1 MRVNHRAVA
10 AGLAASCALLAA
22 CGSSSDSGS
31 STSTAASGGSGTT
44 STAAASVYSGPKLSI
59 PSGSNPAVANKT
71 IGVVTL
77 TSASE
82 VFAREYEA
90 LVKASSVLGWKVK
103 QANMNGDV
111 SKAGAAMQNLLQA
124 GVDGIVLQSV
134 EPTLL
139 GAKAVA
145 DAKAKGVPIV
155 ETFSVF
161 NSKTS
166 KGVLTASVNS
176 DYSAAQ
182 AAVDKQ
188 MLSDLG
194 DGAKIALVNDKLASE
209 GVVPEQQLRKD
220 AEGKLKIAATH
231 QMNYAN
237 LVPDISA
244 TVSTW
249 LTQYPDL
256 KAVWCPYD
264 GPCVGAAQAIQS
276 ANKDVRV
283 YSQNGNSS
291 ILKLMRQGV
300 DITTAASPLE
310 YSNWLAIDQFNAIFG
325 KRDFER
331 DAIIPFVVVD
341 KANVPKTGVIDGSQ
355 QYGDF
360 ETAFK
365 KRWGVS

>member
-1 MRVNHRAVA
+1 MRVNHLAVA
-10 AGLAASCALLAA
+10 AGLASCALLAA
-22 CGSSSDSGS
+22 CGSSSDSA
-31 STSTAASGGSGTT
+31 TSTAARSGSATT
-44 STAAASVYSGPKLSI
+44 ATAAPSVYTGPKLSI
-59 PSGSNPAVANKT
+59 PSGSNPAVPSKT

-82 VFAREYEA
+82 VFSREYDA
-90 LVKASSVLGWKVK
+90 IVKAASVLGWKVK

-111 SKAGAAMQNLLQA
+111 SKAGAATENLLQA
-124 GVDGIVLQSV
+124 GVDGIILQSV

-176 DYSAAQ
+176 DYRAAQ
-182 AAVDKQ
+182 AAVDKR
-188 MLSDLG
+188 MISDLG
-194 DGAKIALVNDKLASE
+194 DGAKVALVNDKLASE

-220 AEGKLKIAATH
+220 LAGKMKIVATH

-244 TVSTW
+244 TVATW
-249 LTQYPDL
+249 MTQYPDL

-276 ANKDVRV
+276 ANKQVRV
-283 YSQNGNSS
+283 YSQNGNTS

-300 DITTAASPLE
+300 DIVTAAGPLE
-310 YSNWLAIDQFNAIFG
+310 YSNWLAIDQLNAIFA

-331 DAIIPFVVVD
+331 DAIVPTVVVD
-341 KANVPKTGVIDGSQ
+341 KSNVPKTGAIDGSQ

-365 KRWGVS
+365 KRWGVG

>member
-1 MRVNHRAVA
+1 MRVNQRAIVA
-10 AGLAASCALLAA
+10 AIGAGCALLAA
-22 CGSSSDSGS
+22 CGSSSDSG
-31 STSTAASGGSGTT
+31 TSTAASGGSGTT
-44 STAAASVYSGPKLSI
+44 STTARTVYSGPKLSI
-59 PSGSNPAVANKT
+59 PSGSNAAVPGKT

-82 VFAREYEA
+82 VFSREYDA
-90 LVKASSVLGWKVK
+90 IVKAASVLGWKVK

-111 SKAGAAMQNLLQA
+111 SKAGAATQNLLQS
-124 GVDGIVLQSV
+124 GVDGIILQSV
-134 EPTLL
+134 EPNLL
-139 GAKAVA
+139 GAKAVG

-155 ETFSVF
+155 ETFSVI

-166 KGVLTASVNS
+166 KGVLAASVNA
-176 DYSAAQ
+176 DYETAQ

-188 MLSDLG
+188 LLADLG
-194 DGAKIALVNDKLASE
+194 GSGDIALVNDKLASE
-209 GVVPEQQLRKD
+209 GVVPEKQLRKD
-220 AEGKLKIAATH
+220 AAGKLKIVATH

-244 TVSTW
+244 TVTTW
-249 LTQYPDL
+249 LTQYPSL

-276 ANKDVRV
+276 ANKEVRV

-300 DITTAASPLE
+300 DITTAAAPLE
-310 YSNWLAIDQFNAIFG
+310 YANWLAVDQLNAIFG
-325 KRDFER
+325 KRDFAR
-331 DAIIPFVVVD
+331 DAIIPTVIVD
-341 KANVPKTGVIDGSQ
+341 KENVPKTGVIDGTQ

-360 ETAFK
+360 EAAFK
-365 KRWGVS
+365 KRWGIG

>member
-1 MRVNHRAVA
+1 MRVNHRAMI
-10 AGLAASCALLAA
+10 AGLIASCALLAA
-22 CGSSSDSGS
+22 CGSSDDGS
-31 STSTAASGGSGTT
+31 STAAAGGSTSTSTAA
-44 STAAASVYSGPKLSI
+44 AAVDSAPKLSI
-59 PSGSNPAVANKT
+59 PSGSNPAVPDKT

-82 VFAREYEA
+82 VFSREYDA
-90 LVKASSVLGWKVK
+90 LVKAAAVLGWKVK

-111 SKAGAAMQNLLQA
+111 SKAGAATENLLQA

-139 GAKAVA
+139 GPKAVA

-166 KGVLTASVNS
+166 KGVLAASVNS
-176 DYSAAQ
+176 DYRTAQ
-182 AAVDKQ
+182 AAVDKR

-220 AEGKLKIAATH
+220 VAGKLKIVATH

-244 TVSTW
+244 TVATW
-249 LTQYPDL
+249 LTQHPDL
-256 KAVWCPYD
+256 QGVWCPYD

-276 ANKDVRV
+276 ANKQVRV
-283 YSQNGNSS
+283 YSQNGNAS

-300 DITTAASPLE
+300 DIVTAAQPLE

-331 DAIIPFVVVD
+331 DAIVPIVVVD
-341 KANVPKTGVIDGSQ
+341 KSNVPKSGVIDGTQ

-365 KRWGVS
+365 KRWGVG

>member
-1 MRVNHRAVA
+1 MRVTQRAA
-10 AGLAASCALLAA
+10 IGALLASCVLLAA
-22 CGSSSDSGS
+22 CGSSDDSSTPAAAGS
-31 STSTAASGGSGTT
+31 TAPTSTAAP
-44 STAAASVYSGPKLSI
+44 SVHSGPKLSI

-82 VFAREYEA
+82 VFSREYDA
-90 LVKASSVLGWKVK
+90 IRKAASVLGWKVK

-111 SKAGAAMQNLLQA
+111 SKAGAAAQNLLQA
-124 GVDGIVLQSV
+124 GVDGIILQSV
-134 EPTLL
+134 EPNLL

-166 KGVLTASVNS
+166 KGVLAASVNS
-176 DYSAAQ
+176 DYAAAQ
-182 AAVDKQ
+182 AAVDKR

-194 DGAKIALVNDKLASE
+194 DSGQIALVNDKLASE

-220 AEGKLKIAATH
+220 VAGKIKIVATH

-244 TVSTW
+244 TVTTW

-276 ANKDVRV
+276 ANKQVRV
-283 YSQNGNSS
+283 YSQDGVTS

-300 DITTAASPLE
+300 DIVTAASPLE
-310 YSNWLAIDQFNAIFG
+310 YANWLAVDQLNSIWA
-325 KRDFER
+325 KRNFEA
-331 DAIIPFVVVD
+331 DQLVPYVIVD
-341 KANVPKTGVIDGSQ
+341 KRNVPKTGNVDGTQ

-360 ETAFK
+360 ETGFK
-365 KRWGVS
+365 KRWGVG

>member
-1 MRVNHRAVA
+1 MRVNHRAVI
-10 AGLAASCALLAA
+10 AGLAASCALVAA
-22 CGSSSDSGS
+22 CGSSDDGASTASGGP
-31 STSTAASGGSGTT
+31 TSTAAPT
-44 STAAASVYSGPKLSI
+44 VHSGPKLSI

-71 IGVVTL
+71 VGVVTL

-82 VFAREYEA
+82 VFSREYDA
-90 LVKASSVLGWKVK
+90 IRKAATVLGWKVK

-111 SKAGAAMQNLLQA
+111 SKAGAATQNLLQA
-124 GVDGIVLQSV
+124 GVDGIILQSV
-134 EPTLL
+134 EPSLL

-161 NSKTS
+161 NSTTS

-176 DYSAAQ
+176 DYAAAQ
-182 AAVDKQ
+182 ADVDKR
-188 MLSDLG
+188 MHVDIG
-194 DGAKIALVNDKLASE
+194 TGGEIALVNDKLASE

-220 AEGKLKIAATH
+220 VAGKLKIVATH

-249 LTQYPDL
+249 LTQYPNL
-256 KAVWCPYD
+256 KGVWCPYD

-276 ANKDVRV
+276 ANKPVRV
-283 YSQNGNSS
+283 YSQDGVTS

-300 DITTAASPLE
+300 DIVTAASPLE
-310 YSNWLAIDQFNAIFG
+310 YANWLAVDQLNSIWA
-325 KRDFER
+325 KRDFEA
-331 DAIIPFVVVD
+331 DQLIPYVIID
-341 KANVPKTGVIDGSQ
+341 KSNVPKTGDIDGTQ

-360 ETAFK
+360 ETGFK
-365 KRWGVS
+365 KRWGVG

>member
-1 MRVNHRAVA
+1 VT
-10 AGLAASCALLAA
+10 
-22 CGSSSDSGS
+22 D
-31 STSTAASGGSGTT
+31 
-44 STAAASVYSGPKLSI
+44 
-59 PSGSNPAVANKT
+59 KT

-82 VFAREYEA
+82 VFSREYDA
-90 LVKASSVLGWKVK
+90 IVAAAGALGWKVK

-111 SKAGAAMQNLLQA
+111 SKAGAATQNLLQA

-166 KGVLTASVNS
+166 KGVLAASVNS
-176 DYSAAQ
+176 DYRAAQ
-182 AAVDKQ
+182 SAVDKE
-188 MLSDLG
+188 MLADLG

-209 GVVPEQQLRKD
+209 GVVPEQQLRED
-220 AEGKLKIAATH
+220 VAGKLKIVATH

-244 TVSTW
+244 TVATW
-249 LTQYPDL
+249 MTQYPDL
-256 KAVWCPYD
+256 KGVWCPYD

-283 YSQNGNSS
+283 YSQNGNDS

-300 DITTAASPLE
+300 DIVTAAQPLE
-310 YSNWLAIDQFNAIFG
+310 YSNWLAIDQFNAIFA

-331 DAIIPFVVVD
+331 DAIVPTVVVD
-341 KANVPKTGVIDGSQ
+341 KDNVPKTGVIDGTQ
-355 QYGDF
+355 LYGDF
-360 ETAFK
+360 EAAFK
-365 KRWGVS
+365 KRWGVG

>member
-1 MRVNHRAVA
+1 MRVNHRAII
-10 AGLAASCALLAA
+10 AGLVACCALIAA
-22 CGSSSDSGS
+22 CGSSDDSS
-31 STSTAASGGSGTT
+31 STAAGASTSGSTS
-44 STAAASVYSGPKLSI
+44 STATPSVHSGPKLSI
-59 PSGSNPAVANKT
+59 PSGSNPAVASKT
-71 IGVVTL
+71 VGVVTL

-82 VFAREYEA
+82 VFSREYA
-90 LVKASSVLGWKVK
+90 AIQKAATVLGWKVK

-111 SKAGAAMQNLLQA
+111 SKAGSAVQNLLQS
-124 GVDGIVLQSV
+124 GVDGIILQSV

-145 DAKAKGVPIV
+145 DAKAKDVPIV

-166 KGVLTASVNS
+166 KGVLAASVNA
-176 DYSAAQ
+176 DYVAAQ
-182 AAVDKQ
+182 AAVDKE
-188 MLSDLG
+188 MLADLG
-194 DGAKIALVNDKLASE
+194 GSGEIALVNDKLASE

-220 AEGKLKIAATH
+220 VAGKLKIVATH

-244 TVSTW
+244 TVTTW
-249 LTQYPDL
+249 LTQYPNL

-276 ANKDVRV
+276 ANKSIRV
-283 YSQNGNSS
+283 YSQNGVTS

-300 DITTAASPLE
+300 DITTAAGPLE
-310 YSNWLAIDQFNAIFG
+310 YANWLAVDQLNSIWG

-331 DAIIPFVVVD
+331 DPIIPTVIVD
-341 KANVPKTGVIDGSQ
+341 KSNVPKTGDIDGTQ

-365 KRWGVS
+365 KRWGVG

>member
-1 MRVNHRAVA
+1 MRVNHRAIVA
-10 AGLAASCALLAA
+10 AVAASCALLAA

-31 STSTAASGGSGTT
+31 STSASGGSGTT
-44 STAAASVYSGPKLSI
+44 STTARAVYSGPKLSI
-59 PSGSNPAVANKT
+59 PSGSNPAVPSKT

-82 VFAREYEA
+82 VFSREYDA
-90 LVKASSVLGWKVK
+90 IVKAASALGWKVK

-111 SKAGAAMQNLLQA
+111 SKAGAATQNLLQA

-176 DYSAAQ
+176 DYEAAQ

-188 MLSDLG
+188 MLADLG
-194 DGAKIALVNDKLASE
+194 GSGDIALVNDKLASE

-220 AEGKLKIAATH
+220 VAGKLKIVATH

-249 LTQYPDL
+249 LTQYPNL

-276 ANKDVRV
+276 ANKNVRV
-283 YSQNGNSS
+283 YSQNGNAS

-300 DITTAASPLE
+300 DIVTAAQPLE
-310 YSNWLAIDQFNAIFG
+310 YSNWLAIDQFNAIFA

-331 DAIIPFVVVD
+331 DAVVPIVVVD
-341 KANVPKTGVIDGSQ
+341 KSNVPKTGVIDGSQ

-360 ETAFK
+360 EAAFK